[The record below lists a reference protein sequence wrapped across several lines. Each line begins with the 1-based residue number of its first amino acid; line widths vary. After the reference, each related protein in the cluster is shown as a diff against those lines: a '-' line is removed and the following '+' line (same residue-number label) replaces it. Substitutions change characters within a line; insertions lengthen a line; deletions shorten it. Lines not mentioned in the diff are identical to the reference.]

1 MYPGITEIVTEI
13 GYGTVAT
20 IHDNNVVIRVTDLDS
35 TATGKVVSLV
45 LFHRRGL
52 ARFDDSTTEMVWDD
66 LPDTP
71 PLPLPGDSVVYD
83 VDSKYWT
90 TRDQYFHTLTCV
102 TSREYVVLN
111 SSRDAVWHG
120 LYSEVTDATI
130 TLKGTF
136 PFGFPQ
142 SYSIETYAAPEDA
155 WSRPRE
161 QEATYLMIKRGK
173 TLSHK

>member
-35 TATGKVVSLV
+35 TATGKV
-45 LFHRRGL
+45 
-52 ARFDDSTTEMVWDD
+52 
-66 LPDTP
+66 
-71 PLPLPGDSVVYD
+71 DSVVYD